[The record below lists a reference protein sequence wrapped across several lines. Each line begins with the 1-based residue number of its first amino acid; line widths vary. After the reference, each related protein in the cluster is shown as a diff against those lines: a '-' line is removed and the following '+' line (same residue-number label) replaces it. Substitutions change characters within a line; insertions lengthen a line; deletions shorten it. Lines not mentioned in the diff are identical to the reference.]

1 MVDFNS
7 KFEEQIEKHIND
19 NAYTDRKL
27 SGAIIGTSTVGGLGF
42 LAFNG
47 AAVFGV
53 SGSTSPSFTH
63 LICYSRIRNDL
74 GWVNRKQN
82 QKKNRSQK
90 VEH

>member
-63 LICYSRIRNDL
+63 LILI
-74 GWVNRKQN
+74 
-82 QKKNRSQK
+82 
-90 VEH
+90 

>member
-27 SGAIIGTSTVGGLGF
+27 SGTIIGTSTVGGLGF

-47 AAVFGV
+47 AVVFGV
-53 SGSTSPSFTH
+53 SGSTSLLFTRII
-63 LICYSRIRNDL
+63 LI
-74 GWVNRKQN
+74 
-82 QKKNRSQK
+82 
-90 VEH
+90 

>member
-1 MVDFNS
+1 MVDFNT

-27 SGAIIGTSTVGGLGF
+27 SGAIIGTASVGGLGF

-53 SGSTSPSFTH
+53 SGSKTSFTH
-63 LICYSRIRNDL
+63 FINYF
-74 GWVNRKQN
+74 
-82 QKKNRSQK
+82 
-90 VEH
+90 

>member
-27 SGAIIGTSTVGGLGF
+27 SGTIIGTSTVGGLGF

-47 AAVFGV
+47 AVVFGV
-53 SGSTSPSFTH
+53 SGIVLGMILGG
-63 LICYSRIRNDL
+63 LIGSRIRRKIDL
-74 GWVNRKQN
+74 KKWSIDQLISYKVN
-82 QKKNRSQK
+82 
-90 VEH
+90 